1 MPLINF
7 CAKGFSFICIHQ
19 NLLMHIRFN
28 EKKTEIA
35 SRIGDWDVRFD
46 LGQMRQINVA
56 SGFSRPIRCSVKMS
70 IYFFSF

>member
-1 MPLINF
+1 
-7 CAKGFSFICIHQ
+7 
-19 NLLMHIRFN
+19 MHIRFN